1 MQKGM
6 IHSVETFG
14 TLDGPGIRY
23 VLFLKGCP
31 LRCVYCHNPD
41 TWEMQGGTL
50 KTSEEVI
57 EDIIRYRNFYKKGG
71 VTLSGGEP
79 MLQHDFCAEL
89 LDGLKVQG
97 MHTALDTAGSIP
109 LTTSKDLIDR
119 ADMLLL
125 DIKAPNGILFEN
137 ITGNK
142 IDNTLDTLNYC
153 ESIGK
158 RLWIRHVI
166 IPGFTDTDEVAYEMI
181 DLLKDKT
188 CVEHID
194 LLPFHKMGEYK
205 WHDLGLPYTL
215 DDVCEPP
222 LDRIERLCQIYAE
235 GGLKARY
242 NH

>member
-31 LRCVYCHNPD
+31 LRCIYCHNPD
-41 TWEMQGGTL
+41 TWEMQGGTVR
-50 KTSEEVI
+50 TSSEVI

-79 MLQHDFCAEL
+79 MLQHDFVSEL
-89 LDGLKVQG
+89 LTGLRAQG

-109 LTTSKDLIDR
+109 LARSKDLIDL

-125 DIKAPNGILFEN
+125 DIKAPNAGLFER
-137 ITGNK
+137 ITGQK
-142 IDNTLDTLNYC
+142 IDNTLDTLEYC
-153 ESIGK
+153 QSTGK
-158 RLWIRHVI
+158 KVWIRHVI
-166 IPGFTDTDEVAYEMI
+166 IPGFTDGDDIAHEMI

-188 CVEHID
+188 CVEHVD

-205 WHDLGLPYTL
+205 WHDLGLAYEL
-215 DDVCEPP
+215 DEVSEPSS
-222 LDRIERLCQIYAE
+222 ERLEKLCEIYAS